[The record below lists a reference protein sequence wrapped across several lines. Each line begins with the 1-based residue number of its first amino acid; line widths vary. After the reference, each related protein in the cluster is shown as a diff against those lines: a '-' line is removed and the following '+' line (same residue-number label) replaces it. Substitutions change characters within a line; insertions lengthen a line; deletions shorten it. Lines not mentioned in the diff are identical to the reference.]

1 MDLLMVRDRNTGR
14 FVYTEQME
22 RRSGETPW
30 EYVRRSVRRESQ
42 MKDRFAEDAM
52 QVLVGWGT
60 GSVEE
65 FLDSYPE
72 YRKNENPRRG
82 RIAEGDTIDG

>member
-1 MDLLMVRDRNTGR
+1 
-14 FVYTEQME
+14 
-22 RRSGETPW
+22 
-30 EYVRRSVRRESQ
+30 

-65 FLDSYPE
+65 FLESYPE
-72 YRKNENPRRG
+72 YRKNDNPQRG
-82 RIAEGDTIDG
+82 RVAEGDTIDG